1 MIQELLL
8 FEICICLSQEDTPRC
23 AHGVR
28 APIDGKCRI
37 VFSSSIP
44 HSVRHTYYSTP
55 ITQLHETHSEALVVS
70 PKTHEFA
77 KAAFAGGS
85 LGGLSGYAG
94 HGGIAENGP
103 HCLCRT
109 LSRSYDFEL
118 EVAIPMVLQ
127 E

>member
-1 MIQELLL
+1 MGGINFFCARLCTSL
-8 FEICICLSQEDTPRC
+8 RC

-77 KAAFAGGS
+77 KAAFAGGWPLRGRA
-85 LGGLSGYAG
+85 LGILSPCAVLSTGVTRRL
-94 HGGIAENGP
+94 HGASKG
-103 HCLCRT
+103 
-109 LSRSYDFEL
+109 SR
-118 EVAIPMVLQ
+118 EVNPWMLQ
-127 E
+127 VSAQ